1 MVTDPIADFIIRLQN
16 ASRVKHERLSLPF
29 SQMKFAVAKV
39 LEHEGYIADVT
50 KPKDGKHLSVKLVY
64 KNGTPAIAGVKRISK
79 PSRRV
84 YLGAHALRPVKHGHG
99 LLLLS
104 TPEGILTWKDAR
116 KQNVGGEA
124 LFEIW

>member
-1 MVTDPIADFIIRLQN
+1 
-16 ASRVKHERLSLPF
+16 
-29 SQMKFAVAKV
+29 MKFAVAKI

-64 KNGTPAIAGVKRISK
+64 KNGTPVLNGVKRISK

-84 YLGAHALRPVKHGHG
+84 YLGAHALRPVKRGRG

-104 TPEGILTWKDAR
+104 TPEGILTGKDAR
-116 KQNVGGEA
+116 QKNVGGEA